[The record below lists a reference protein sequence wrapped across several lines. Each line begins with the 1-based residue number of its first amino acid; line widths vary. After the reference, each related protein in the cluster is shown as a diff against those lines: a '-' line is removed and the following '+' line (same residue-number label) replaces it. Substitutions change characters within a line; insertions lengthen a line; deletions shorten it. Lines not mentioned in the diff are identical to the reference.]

1 MAQNQRPEYDELDPN
16 AQAQR
21 DALVSALD
29 PSASDPFADQGRTET
44 DGYGSGGD
52 PFGGAS
58 GAQPESQTPGTDA
71 LVQAMGSPS
80 GQSSIYPEGTN
91 LQALGAA
98 PSQSS
103 ALPITQTAPNPLN
116 ANIQGYL
123 NQTLTSDPY
132 NVTLDDPGVAASSEA
147 YRRSQERSLLKNRE
161 AMAERMSAEGTM
173 GGGLDSWVSDAYQSM
188 GDAVAANDANLVLG
202 RQQQKLGQLQSALTT
217 GSGLLTSDQDA
228 AIRMEIARLQNELG
242 QGQLAYQNNAAQL
255 GDDQFYANLLYY
267 LMPQIELRANETAGN
282 LG

>member
-1 MAQNQRPEYDELDPN
+1 MAQTQRPEYDELDPN
-16 AQAQR
+16 TQAQR

-29 PSASDPFADQGRTET
+29 PSADPFADKGRTET
-44 DGYGSGGD
+44 DGYGTGGD
-52 PFGGAS
+52 PFAGAS

-80 GQSSIYPEGTN
+80 GQSSIYPPGTN
-91 LQALGAA
+91 LQALGQSA

-103 ALPITQTAPNPLN
+103 TLPITQTAPNPLN

-161 AMAERMSAEGTM
+161 AMAERMSVEGTM

-202 RQQQKLGQLQSALTT
+202 RQQQKLSQLQSALTT

-255 GDDQFYANLLYY
+255 GDAQFYANLNDY
-267 LMPQIELRANETAGN
+267 LLPALQAKINAEAGN
-282 LG
+282 V